1 MAAYDSFDAPWRI
14 KFPIFTMFVDTIN
27 YYSGEPENLDNP
39 FHRLNPDF
47 SL

>member
-1 MAAYDSFDAPWRI
+1 MEKFDVFDAAWT